1 MNNTDDFYDGVAENY
16 HLQYERDLMYSL
28 DHKYPANY
36 FRLHLLINSF
46 IKNNIKRIIE
56 VGVGEGTPLVTMAK
70 AGFDV
75 SGFDVSQNMVKKS
88 QENFK
93 KNGLDSENIIFG
105 DIQDPIGYSPIL
117 KNGQFDGL
125 LAMGVMPHVEN
136 DKYVLENMKTLV
148 RPGGKVFI
156 EFRNKLFSLST
167 FNSNTYDFLMNDLFI
182 NTTGKLRDELS
193 SFLKEKLEMNHP
205 KKRIKGNEDDDFK
218 SSKDIGYDS
227 ILSKFHNPFEVVEL
241 FKELKFQDP
250 KLLWYHY
257 HPSVP
262 YLESK
267 NKKDF
272 RHQGIKYEHENSGW
286 RGMFLCSAFVVEATI
301 PGLE

>member
-1 MNNTDDFYDGVAENY
+1 
-16 HLQYERDLMYSL
+16 
-28 DHKYPANY
+28 
-36 FRLHLLINSF
+36 
-46 IKNNIKRIIE
+46 
-56 VGVGEGTPLVTMAK
+56 
-70 AGFDV
+70 
-75 SGFDVSQNMVKKS
+75 
-88 QENFK
+88 
-93 KNGLDSENIIFG
+93 
-105 DIQDPIGYSPIL
+105 
-117 KNGQFDGL
+117 
-125 LAMGVMPHVEN
+125 
-136 DKYVLENMKTLV
+136 
-148 RPGGKVFI
+148 
-156 EFRNKLFSLST
+156 
-167 FNSNTYDFLMNDLFI
+167 
-182 NTTGKLRDELS
+182 
-193 SFLKEKLEMNHP
+193 MNHP

>member
-1 MNNTDDFYDGVAENY
+1 
-16 HLQYERDLMYSL
+16 
-28 DHKYPANY
+28 
-36 FRLHLLINSF
+36 
-46 IKNNIKRIIE
+46 
-56 VGVGEGTPLVTMAK
+56 
-70 AGFDV
+70 
-75 SGFDVSQNMVKKS
+75 
-88 QENFK
+88 
-93 KNGLDSENIIFG
+93 
-105 DIQDPIGYSPIL
+105 
-117 KNGQFDGL
+117 
-125 LAMGVMPHVEN
+125 MPHVEN

-148 RPGGKVFI
+148 RPGEVFI

-272 RHQGIKYEHENSGW
+272 RHQGIKYNMKIQVERNVF
-286 RGMFLCSAFVVEATI
+286 MFSIVVKTTI